1 MKVNHLRLKARDFL
15 PFPEWDI
22 KLNKVI
28 GMKSPRGKPCGI
40 IRFGYFFLLAAS
52 CGELDPA
59 EI

>member
-28 GMKSPRGKPCGI
+28 GMKSPRGKPRGI
-40 IRFGYFFLLAAS
+40 IRFGYFLSSRSKLQGIRPS
-52 CGELDPA
+52 GD
-59 EI
+59 